1 MDALSVLRRLT
12 AFKPLLFLFMAFCAW
27 PIVAGMY
34 HMITHHAWM
43 MMDIDAVLCGAK
55 TLASGRS
62 PYAIHPPTCAG
73 VRPAAY
79 VYAPQVAYL
88 FMPFIERFGIPGTR
102 TLFQWVLLY
111 PATLFLLWFALVR
124 RFPNIDIRW
133 RWLAFSGLT
142 AMTFLCA
149 NVGIVMHA
157 LVLASLLLFRRKDT
171 AKADMSQP
179 DFFLARLP
187 FTIVVLLCSCVKPTF
202 LAYFVIFLFDDV
214 VLWRRGFAFIWRA
227 VAGIGVNHLMV
238 ITDGHFGKAWQR
250 TLHSV
255 TLARQPGMGWFELT
269 NFVFHV
275 PGKSD
280 LNWQLALG
288 FMIVMGLSGMAIAQ
302 WGRLEEDERLLFGM
316 GLVPL
321 MIPRIL
327 DYDMIL
333 IAPYAALLMAVAYR
347 IGGGIFRFVLSWIF
361 SGWMIWGVFSFIFDM
376 DGWHRTSMAML
387 LFGCL
392 TVVVAL
398 RTVANRFGLPATEA
412 PDLQTAKS

>member
-1 MDALSVLRRLT
+1 MDALTILRRLT
-12 AFKPLLFLFMAFCAW
+12 AFRPLLFLFMLFCAW
-27 PIVAGMY
+27 PVVAGMY

-55 TLASGRS
+55 TLAAGHS

-111 PATLFLLWFALVR
+111 PATLFLLWYALVR
-124 RFPNIDIRW
+124 CFANIDIRW

-157 LVLASLLLFRRKDT
+157 FVLASLLLTPKGQLW
-171 AKADMSQP
+171 S
-179 DFFLARLP
+179 RLP
-187 FTIVVLLCSCVKPTF
+187 FTMTVLLCSCVKPTF
-202 LAYFVIFLFDDV
+202 LCYFVIFMFDDV
-214 VLWRRGFAFIWRA
+214 ALWKRVVAFGWRA
-227 VAGIGVNHLMV
+227 VLGIAVNQLMV
-238 ITDGHFGKAWQR
+238 ITDGHFGKAWQK

-288 FMIVMGLSGMAIAQ
+288 FMAVMGLAGMAIAQ
-302 WGRLEEDERLLFGM
+302 WGKLDDDERLLFGM

-321 MIPRIL
+321 MTPRIL

-333 IAPYAALLMAVAYR
+333 IAPYAALLVAVAYR
-347 IGGGIFRFVLSWIF
+347 IGGGVFRFVLSWIF
-361 SGWMIWGVFSFIFDM
+361 AGWMIWGVFSFIFDVE
-376 DGWHRTSMAML
+376 GWHRTSMAML

-392 TVVVAL
+392 TVIVGLRALAL
-398 RTVANRFGLPATEA
+398 RLGLEPDRQIAGLNPGTES
-412 PDLQTAKS
+412 TA

>member
-12 AFKPLLFLFMAFCAW
+12 AFRPLLFLFMLFCAW
-27 PIVAGMY
+27 PVVAGMY

-55 TLASGRS
+55 TLASGHS

-79 VYAPQVAYL
+79 VYAPQVAWL
-88 FMPFIERFGIPGTR
+88 FMPFIERFGIPGAR

-111 PATLFLLWFALVR
+111 PATLFLLWYALVR

-157 LVLASLLLFRRKDT
+157 LVLASLLFCPKG
-171 AKADMSQP
+171 KPWS
-179 DFFLARLP
+179 RLP
-187 FTIVVLLCSCVKPTF
+187 FTVAVLLCSCVKPTF
-202 LAYFVIFLFDDV
+202 LCYFVIFMFDDV
-214 VLWRRGFAFIWRA
+214 ALWKRVLAFGWRT
-227 VAGIGVNHLMV
+227 VVGIVVNQLMV
-238 ITDGHFGKAWQR
+238 ITDGHFGRAWQK

-288 FMIVMGLSGMAIAQ
+288 FMIVMGLAGMAIAQ
-302 WGRLEEDERLLFGM
+302 WGKLDDDERLLFGM

-347 IGGGIFRFVLSWIF
+347 IGGGAFRFVLSWIF
-361 SGWMIWGVFSFIFDM
+361 AVWMIWGVFSFIFDV

-387 LFGCL
+387 LFGCV

-398 RTVANRFGLPATEA
+398 RALASRLGLKASPNPETEN
-412 PDLQTAKS
+412 TA

>member
-1 MDALSVLRRLT
+1 MDALTVLRRLT
-12 AFKPLLFLFMAFCAW
+12 AFKPLLLLFMLFCAW
-27 PIVAGMY
+27 PVLAGMY

-55 TLASGRS
+55 TLAAGHS

-79 VYAPQVAYL
+79 VYAPQVACL

-111 PATLFLLWFALVR
+111 PATAFLLWFALVR
-124 RFPNIDIRW
+124 RFEHIDIRW

-157 LVLASLLLFRRKDT
+157 LVLASLLLFRRKDIVQ
-171 AKADMSQP
+171 ADLSQT
-179 DFFLARLP
+179 DMFLARLP
-187 FTIVVLLCSCVKPTF
+187 FTIAVLLCSCVKPTF
-202 LAYFVIFLFDDV
+202 LCYFVIFLFDDV
-214 VLWRRGFAFIWRA
+214 ALWRRVFAFSWRA
-227 VAGIGVNHLMV
+227 VMGIGVNHLMV

-288 FMIVMGLSGMAIAQ
+288 FMAVMGLAGMAIAQ
-302 WGRLEEDERLLFGM
+302 WGKLEEDERLLFGM

-333 IAPYAALLMAVAYR
+333 IAPYAALLMTIAYR
-347 IGGGIFRFVLSWIF
+347 MGGGVFRFLLSWIF
-361 SGWMIWGVFSFIFDM
+361 VSWMIWGIFSFILDVDF
-376 DGWHRTSMAML
+376 WHRTSMAML
-387 LFGCL
+387 LFGGL
-392 TVVVAL
+392 TVVVAV
-398 RTVANRFGLPATEA
+398 RVAADRLGLKGNEAATEIG
-412 PDLQTAKS
+412 

>member
-1 MDALSVLRRLT
+1 MADTTKDDDLEGG
-12 AFKPLLFLFMAFCAW
+12 KMPLLEHLIELRKRLMWSILSFLILFGPSWYFSKTIYGFLAAPLAHILQEHSSGHFIYTDLTEAFFTDLR
-27 PIVAGMY
+27 VAFWTA
-34 HMITHHAWM
+34 ICLSFPVIASQLWM
-43 MMDIDAVLCGAK
+43 FVAPGLYK
-55 TLASGRS
+55 KERLAFL
-62 PYAIHPPTCAG
+62 P
-73 VRPAAY
+73 
-79 VYAPQVAYL
+79 YL
-88 FMPFIERFGIPGTR
+88 FATPVLFILGG
-102 TLFQWVLLY
+102 
-111 PATLFLLWFALVR
+111 
-124 RFPNIDIRW
+124 
-133 RWLAFSGLT
+133 S
-142 AMTFLCA
+142 
-149 NVGIVMHA
+149 
-157 LVLASLLLFRRKDT
+157 
-171 AKADMSQP
+171 
-179 DFFLARLP
+179 
-187 FTIVVLLCSCVKPTF
+187 

-214 VLWRRGFAFIWRA
+214 ALWRRLFAFGWR
-227 VAGIGVNHLMV
+227 VMVGVGVNHLMV

-361 SGWMIWGVFSFIFDM
+361 AGWMIWGILSFIFDM

-398 RTVANRFGLPATEA
+398 RVVANRLGLEPG
-412 PDLQTAKS
+412 LQIAES